1 MFQGPWARHT
11 RPPPTGLAE
20 TRYVVTVF
28 LLGLGQET
36 TVSHLLDDGKSILV
50 MEQIVLEFSLLDQ
63 DHHQTDDL
71 VALV

>member
-1 MFQGPWARHT
+1 M
-11 RPPPTGLAE
+11 
-20 TRYVVTVF
+20 VTVF